1 MAATNQQQQTNTF
14 DAPPYEANW
23 IVDEAH
29 KPETIIDRHGRNAQ
43 SPAAHE
49 VYKRAVTEKAEKF
62 GVIHVDPATG
72 YRARFK
78 PQSGG
83 QGARASDTG
92 GGQGGGAANGRAAS
106 SRDRKRDQA
115 GAGGGPG
122 GDDRDARIADLE
134 RQLADARGPG
144 GGQA

>member
-1 MAATNQQQQTNTF
+1 MATQQQPQQTSTF
-14 DAPPYEANW
+14 DAPPYEAQW

-29 KPETIIDRHGRNAQ
+29 SPASLIDRHGRNAQ

-49 VYKRAVTEKAEKF
+49 VYKRTVNEKAEKY

-78 PQSGG
+78 PQNGG
-83 QGARASDTG
+83 QGARAGDSG
-92 GGQGGGAANGRAAS
+92 GGQGGGAANGRAAG

-115 GAGGGPG
+115 GAGGGAA
-122 GDDRDARIADLE
+122 GDDAAARIADLE
-134 RQLADARGPG
+134 RQLADERAKGG
-144 GGQA
+144 GGQ

>member
-1 MAATNQQQQTNTF
+1 MPAGSQSQQSNTF

-23 IVDEAH
+23 IVDAAH
-29 KPETIIDRHGRNAQ
+29 TPETIIDRHGRNAQ

-49 VYKRAVTEKAEKF
+49 VYKRTVLEKADKF

-78 PQSGG
+78 PQNGG
-83 QGARASDTG
+83 PGARTSDAG
-92 GGQGGGAANGRAAS
+92 GAQGGGAANGRAAG

-115 GAGGGPG
+115 GAGSGAA
-122 GDDRDARIADLE
+122 GDDAAARIADLE
-134 RQLADARGPG
+134 RQLADERAKG